1 MPPMIRSLLIGLI
14 AGQRGMTPLAVVAGA
29 ARNGRAPG
37 GRWLGHPLVAGGA
50 VALAA
55 AEMAG
60 DKMPTAPDR
69 TIVPG
74 LAARALTAGFAGA
87 ALAPRQRKTP
97 ALLAAV
103 TAVAAAHG
111 GVALRRVAMRR
122 WGQTASGFIEDAAV
136 LAGGIAVATAPMR

>member
-29 ARNGRAPG
+29 ARHGHAPN
-37 GRWLGHPLVAGGA
+37 GRWLAHPLVASGA

-60 DKMPTAPDR
+60 DKMTTAPDR
-69 TIVPG
+69 TIAPG

-87 ALAPRQRKTP
+87 ALAHERHKTA

-103 TAVAAAHG
+103 TAVAAAHAG
-111 GVALRRVAMRR
+111 LALRRVAMRR
-122 WGQTASGFIEDAAV
+122 WGQTASGFVEDAAV